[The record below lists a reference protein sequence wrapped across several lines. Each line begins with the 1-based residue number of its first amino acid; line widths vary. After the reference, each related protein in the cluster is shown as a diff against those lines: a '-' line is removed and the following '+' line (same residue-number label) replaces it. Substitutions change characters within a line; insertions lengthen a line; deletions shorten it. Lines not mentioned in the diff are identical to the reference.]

1 MGSDLQSTTNYV
13 DGFVYIAAGTGASAL
28 SYFPMPEGRVLY
40 NSGTFTQEFIITDQ
54 QGNARV
60 SFQNNAGTAKVYQEN
75 SYYGYGMAFLT
86 SPVSLPTT
94 PNKQLYNGGSEWQND
109 FSNLPD
115 YYQTFYRNYDAA
127 LGRFVGVDPMA
138 EASESLSS
146 YNYAG
151 NNPVVYNDPNGDYA
165 INPFTP
171 GFNTQVGNW
180 ITDPEVHNGFTPEGN
195 TSNAGFGPCN
205 CGGNSSGV
213 YDIGES
219 SMDNANLYP
228 LYNAANKARISGDP
242 LDYEQYGF
250 ENASQ
255 VLYNGPPVSFSFT
268 QSANGIRYG
277 YYSYS
282 IFENVGGQ
290 VKYHSGVIGGGANQ
304 EGGPLTHAQEL
315 AKYGQVIGGTSLSIS
330 VGALRQGFVIE
341 YGSVY
346 TDKNY
351 QIDYKTVYKLSTT
364 ATISYSPGGF
374 SVYSKSGYNTTFSD
388 WAGPVTGYSISFL
401 AFTYTREWSTTYNT
415 YGLGV
420 GPSISLPK
428 IGTGAYVTGTTTL
441 IGQPYLAPPVSGD

>member
-1 MGSDLQSTTNYV
+1 
-13 DGFVYIAAGTGASAL
+13 
-28 SYFPMPEGRVLY
+28 
-40 NSGTFTQEFIITDQ
+40 
-54 QGNARV
+54 
-60 SFQNNAGTAKVYQEN
+60 
-75 SYYGYGMAFLT
+75 MAFRCRK
-86 SPVSLPTT
+86 V
-94 PNKQLYNGGSEWQND
+94 
-109 FSNLPD
+109 
-115 YYQTFYRNYDAA
+115 DAA
-127 LGRFVGVDPMA
+127 LGRFVGVDPKA
-138 EASESLSS
+138 KATESLSS

-151 NNPVVYNDPNGDYA
+151 NNPITYNDPNGDFN
-165 INPFTP
+165 INPFSP
-171 GFNTQVGNW
+171 GFNMQVGNGW
-180 ITDPEVHNGFTPEGN
+180 IEQNGGVSSTSHSGGGGYGGSYSGN
-195 TSNAGFGPCN
+195 YGDVY
-205 CGGNSSGV
+205 GGSSSGV
-213 YDIGES
+213 SDPGS
-219 SMDNANLYP
+219 GGGSNASFYASL
-228 LYNAANKARISGDP
+228 NAALTGDP
-242 LDYEQYGF
+242 LAIEQYAAA
-250 ENASQ
+250 NAMR
-255 VLYNGPPVSFSFT
+255 LPDGTLASFVRVRTQRCGTGYGDDITWQGSDVYFT
-268 QSANGIRYG
+268 QRS
-277 YYSYS
+277 
-282 IFENVGGQ
+282 
-290 VKYHSGVIGGGANQ
+290 ANQ

-351 QIDYKTVYKLSTT
+351 QIDYKTVYKLSTS